1 MQKPVFSILITTKN
15 RILDLK
21 LTLIKI
27 DHLIISKQVECII
40 CDDGSV
46 DGTHSIITKEFPNII
61 LLRNSKSIGLIA
73 SRNRLLKE
81 TSSKYAIS
89 LDDDSNFLTLNPL
102 NIIENYFNANPNCG
116 VVAFRILWGKELP
129 QKLKSE
135 DVPCRVKSFVG
146 CGHAWRMDAW
156 RDIPNYPEWYI
167 FYGEEEFASYQLFK
181 KDWQVHYVP
190 QVLVHHRVEV
200 SNRKSQEDYKIRLRR
215 SLRSGW
221 YNYVLFLPWLQI
233 PKRFLYT
240 FYMQLKL
247 KVFKGDFKATLA
259 IFQALLDLI
268 YHFPKLILNNNRL
281 TKIEYKEFENL
292 SNTKIYWKPKYKI
305 DV

>member
-40 CDDGSV
+40 CDDGSE
-46 DGTHSIITKEFPNII
+46 DGTYSIIKKEFPNIK

-81 TSSKYAIS
+81 TSSKYAFS
-89 LDDDSNFLTLNPL
+89 LDDDSNFLSEQPL
-102 NIIENYFNANPNCG
+102 DFVEKYFEANSNCG
-116 VVAFRILWGKELP
+116 VIAFRIFWSKELP
-129 QKLKSE
+129 SKLDSE
-135 DVPCRVKSFVG
+135 DESCKVKGFVG

-156 RDIPNYPEWYI
+156 RNIPNYPEWFV

-181 KDWQVHYVP
+181 NGWQVHYVP

-200 SNRKSQEDYKIRLRR
+200 SNRKSQNDYGIRLRR

-221 YNYVLFLPWLQI
+221 YNYFLFLPWSQI

-247 KVFKGDFKATLA
+247 KVFKGDFKATIA
-259 IFQALLDLI
+259 IFKALLDLI
-268 YHFPKLILNNNRL
+268 YNFPKLILNNNRL
-281 TKIEYKEFENL
+281 TKLEYKEFENL
-292 SNTKIYWKPKYKI
+292 SDTKIYWKP
-305 DV
+305 